1 MLFIPLILMIFSSS
15 SFVFCGDE
23 FEDYRC
29 KCVCPSFSVLQ
40 DPSVN
45 ETNRRV
51 YVDVVPPDKCSCQ
64 RVVFRSIQASPD
76 FQEKFCPRCV
86 CNYEVRNTTTM
97 KVVVIIIM
105 VAISLLFIYM
115 SFLLCL
121 DPIMNQNT
129 KSTTTASAT
138 TTNVNRQARHYERQ
152 INEEVN
158 VDNPTQ
164 ECVFSEPVAS
174 GLQNN
179 RQRSSTVLNLVT
191 QEQSKW
197 RKNVQQQRQSVYNK
211 HELLN

>member
-1 MLFIPLILMIFSSS
+1 MLIIPLILMVISSPL
-15 SFVFCGDE
+15 FVFCGDE

-29 KCVCPSFSVLQ
+29 KCVCPSLAVLAGS
-40 DPSVN
+40 PVN
-45 ETNRRV
+45 ETDRRV
-51 YVDVVPPDKCSCQ
+51 YVDVVPPNKCLCQ
-64 RVVFRSIQASPD
+64 LVVFRSIEATQD
-76 FQEKFCPRCV
+76 FKDRFCPRCV

-121 DPIMNQNT
+121 DPIMNQNS
-129 KSTTTASAT
+129 KSTTTAT
-138 TTNVNRQARHYERQ
+138 GGNRQARQYERQ
-152 INEEVN
+152 VNEDIN

-164 ECVFSEPVAS
+164 ECVFSEPAAAS
-174 GLQNN
+174 SLQGN